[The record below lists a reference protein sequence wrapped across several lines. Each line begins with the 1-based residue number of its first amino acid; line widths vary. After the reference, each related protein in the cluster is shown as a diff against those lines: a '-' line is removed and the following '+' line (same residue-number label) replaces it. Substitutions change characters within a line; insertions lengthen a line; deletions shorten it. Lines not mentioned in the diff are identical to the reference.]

1 VHVLDVKNKWD
12 IIIVGAG
19 PAGSAA
25 GYTLA
30 KKGFDVLILERGRQ
44 PGYKELFGGRV
55 YAEPLREIYG
65 NDLEK
70 APIHR
75 WVKREKLSFVDGNKL
90 LSIEYQSDT
99 STSFTTY
106 LPQLARWM
114 ADKASEAGALVVE
127 EVTVDRIL
135 YKDGKVIGVGSGSDE
150 VYADLVIDA
159 EGVNRLLLEGLG
171 LVEKLKPEQVAVGAK
186 ETIKLGEN
194 KINERFGLDKGEG
207 MAWLLMGGIT
217 DYIPGGA
224 FIYTNKDSVSIGL
237 VLHLGHAINEV
248 KDHISQMVEKLRLH
262 PQLRNLWIDGD
273 IMEYGGHLT
282 PEAGP
287 AMMPKK
293 LALNGFLI
301 TGDAGGLLLNVGYT
315 IRGVDFAAYTG
326 YLAAKATMEAHDN
339 GGFTEQN
346 LKAYERMLKNS
357 FVYKDLT
364 RLTGMQDLYNDPEMF
379 KALPK
384 LAVNTAANVFE
395 IGLETPGVWNSFNK
409 ARKEARLGL
418 LSLAWKGY
426 RLMKKM

>member
-1 VHVLDVKNKWD
+1 MHILAVKTKWD

-44 PGYKELFGGRV
+44 AGYKEVFGGRV
-55 YAEPLREIYG
+55 YAEPLKEIYG
-65 NDLEK
+65 DELNK

-75 WVKREKLSFVDGNKL
+75 WVKKERLSFVDGEAATTL
-90 LSIEYQSDT
+90 EYHST
-99 STSFTTY
+99 SSTSFTTY

-127 EVTVDRIL
+127 EVTVEKLLYENGRVTGVESGGDR
-135 YKDGKVIGVGSGSDE
+135 

-186 ETIKLGEN
+186 EVIKLGED
-194 KINERFGLDKGEG
+194 KINERFGLEKGDG
-207 MAWLLMGGIT
+207 MAWLLMGSIT

-237 VLHLGHAINEV
+237 VLHLGHAIREV
-248 KDHISQMVEKLRLH
+248 RDHISKMVEKLRLH
-262 PQLRNLWIDGD
+262 PLLRNYWQDGD

-293 LALNGFLI
+293 LALNGLLI

-315 IRGVDFAAYTG
+315 IRGVDYAAYTG
-326 YLAAKATMEAHDN
+326 YLAAKAAEEAHN
-339 GGFTEQN
+339 KGGFTEEN
-346 LKAYERMLKNS
+346 LRVYEGMLKNS

-364 RLTGMQDLYNDPEMF
+364 RLTGMQKLYNDPDMF
-379 KALPK
+379 KAFPK
-384 LAVNTAANVFE
+384 LAVGTMRNMFE
-395 IGLETPGVWNSFNK
+395 LGLETPGIWRSFSE
-409 ARKEARLGL
+409 ARKEVGLGL
-418 LSLAWKGY
+418 ISLALKGY
-426 RLMKKM
+426 SLMKKM

>member
-1 VHVLDVKNKWD
+1 LDVKNKWD

-55 YAEPLREIYG
+55 YAEPLKKIYG
-65 NDLEK
+65 NELSG

-75 WVKREKLSFVDGNKL
+75 WVKKEKLSFVDGNKL
-90 LSIEYQSDT
+90 VSLEYQSDT

-106 LPQLARWM
+106 LPQLAKWM
-114 ADKASEAGALVVE
+114 ADKASEAGALLVE

-135 YKDGKVIGVGSGSDE
+135 YKDGKVVGVGSGPDE
-150 VYADLVIDA
+150 AYADLVIDA

-171 LVEKLKPEQVAVGAK
+171 LVEKLKPEQVAIGAK
-186 ETIKLGEN
+186 ETIKLGED
-194 KINERFGLDKGEG
+194 KINERFGLSKGEG
-207 MAWLLMGGIT
+207 MAWLLMGSIT

-224 FIYTNKDSVSIGL
+224 FVYTNKDSVSIGL
-237 VLHLGHAINEV
+237 VLHLGHAIKEV
-248 KDHISQMVEKLRLH
+248 KEHISQMVEKLRLH

-293 LALNGFLI
+293 LALNGLLI

-326 YLAAKATMEAHDN
+326 YLAAEAAIEAHEK
-339 GGFTEQN
+339 GGFTESN
-346 LKAYERMLKNS
+346 LSVYEKKLRDS

-364 RLTGMQDLYNDPEMF
+364 RLTGMQDLYSDAKMF

-384 LAVNTAANVFE
+384 LAVGTASRVFE
-395 IGLETPGVWNSFNK
+395 IGLETPGIWNSFTQ
-409 ARKEARLGL
+409 ARKEAGFGL
-418 LSLAWKGY
+418 FSLAWKGY
-426 RLMKKM
+426 KLMKKM